1 MLPVG
6 LQMQLWEQA
15 RQKAP
20 CECVGVLGGQISS
33 TTTHAISTTYMTHT
47 VHTRYTA
54 QILIPLVN
62 MATDTQKYYQVD
74 MVELLRTLKA
84 WRQEGLEWVG
94 LYHSHPCGEARPSA
108 EDLAFVAQVPQI
120 ILGGTTQELA
130 VFLW

>member
-6 LQMQLWEQA
+6 LQMQLWEQV

-33 TTTHAISTTYMTHT
+33 TTTHAISTTHT
-47 VHTRYTA
+47 IYTA

-74 MVELLRTLKA
+74 MVELLRTLKV